1 MGIIIVG
8 RKAWINMRIIC
19 EQDILDEAVSTVSR
33 AVSSRSS
40 IPVLEGVCIKATED
54 GKVKLTGNDMEIGIE
69 AVIDADVMQAGE
81 IVINAKMLGSIIR
94 SLVSGSKVSI
104 ETNEKNQTLIKSG
117 GAKFEIAGVAAEEFP
132 DLPVVDP
139 EYTISVPA
147 GILKDMIAKTGFAVA
162 VTDNNPILTGCLLE
176 IKKSGLS
183 MIALDGYR
191 MAMCKTDMPNDFE
204 EKSMII
210 PEKSLSEL
218 GRILNDADEEISIT
232 ATSRN
237 AIFMFDNCK
246 LVTRLIEGNYINY
259 NSVIPK
265 DYSIEFACPVSQL
278 RESIQRVSLIILNDV
293 VKSPVRFNIG
303 DGNINISC
311 STSAGNVDDNIPVDV
326 NDCALEIGF
335 YNRYLLEA
343 FRVIDAESVKLKFNT
358 STSPLVITP
367 ENGDDFLYLIL
378 PLRLHAE

>member
-69 AVIDADVMQAGE
+69 AVIDAEVMQAGE

-265 DYSIEFACPVSQL
+265 DYSIEFTCPVSQL

>member
-1 MGIIIVG
+1 MWIIIVG
-8 RKAWINMRIIC
+8 RKVWINMRIIC

-69 AVIDADVMQAGE
+69 AIIDAEVMQAGE

-117 GAKFEIAGVAAEEFP
+117 GAKFEIAGVAADEFP

-139 EYTISVPA
+139 EYTISIPA

-218 GRILNDADEEISIT
+218 GRILSDADEEISIT

-259 NSVIPK
+259 DSVIPK
-265 DYSIEFACPVSQL
+265 DYSIEFTCPVSQL

-343 FRVIDAESVKLKFNT
+343 FRVIDTENVKLKFNT

-367 ENGDDFLYLIL
+367 EDGDDFLYLIL